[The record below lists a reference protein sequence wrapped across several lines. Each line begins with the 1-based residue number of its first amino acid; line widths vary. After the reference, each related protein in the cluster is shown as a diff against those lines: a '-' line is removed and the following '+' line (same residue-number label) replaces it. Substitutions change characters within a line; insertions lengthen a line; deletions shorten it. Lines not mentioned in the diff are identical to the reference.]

1 MGKSGFRMRIMY
13 FLLMF
18 FVMSILGV
26 IINRGSII
34 LLLISIEVIL
44 LSISLT
50 FLIISSS
57 VSNFTGLVVAVF
69 AITVAAVESAIGL
82 SIIIFFIKL
91 RGPLALGFQTY

>member
-1 MGKSGFRMRIMY
+1 MRIMY

-57 VSNFTGLVVAVF
+57 VNNFTGLVVAVF
-69 AITVAAVESAIGL
+69 AITVAAVESTIGL
-82 SIIIFFIKL
+82 SIIIFFITL